1 MTTRMAVLT
10 LMLLAG
16 VPAASQ
22 AGQSRPVPPAR
33 PAAPGRP
40 DAPAAAPVVVDEQ
53 SARDTRERLRE
64 ILESYPPSVGQVL
77 RLDPSLLGKPDYLSP
92 YPTLAAY
99 LTQHPEVA
107 HNPVF
112 FLGGTGFPGQQ
123 YSDTRTAAMRAIE
136 SVFEGLEV
144 LIGIM
149 TAILTLAWLARA
161 VIEHRRWLRA
171 TKIQVDAHTKIVD
184 RLSSNED
191 LLAYMQSPT
200 GQRFLAASFGSAPAG
215 PAPYVGAPFNRI
227 LWSVQAGIVIAA
239 GGLGLWFAKNGVIDE
254 VGQPMQVL
262 AILAIALGVGFVA
275 SAFASYALSRQLG
288 LVQPHVPNA

>member
-1 MTTRMAVLT
+1 
-10 LMLLAG
+10 MLLAAL
-16 VPAASQ
+16 PAAGA
-22 AGQSRPVPPAR
+22 AGQAKQAPAR
-33 PAAPGRP
+33 AVEA
-40 DAPAAAPVVVDEQ
+40 AAAPAPVVDEQ
-53 SARDTRERLRE
+53 TAQETRERLRQ
-64 ILESYPPSVGQVL
+64 ILETYPPSVAQVL
-77 RLDPSLLGKPDYLSP
+77 RLDASLLTKPDYLAP

-99 LTQHPEVA
+99 LAQHPEVA

-112 FLGGTGFPGQQ
+112 FIGGPGMGPGQAY
-123 YSDTRTAAMRAIE
+123 YSDNRTQAVRAIE
-136 SVFEGLEV
+136 GVFEGLWA

-149 TAILTLAWLARA
+149 TAILTIAWLLRA

-200 GQRFLAASFGSAPAG
+200 GERFLSMSLGAPAAAAT
-215 PAPYVGAPFNRI
+215 PTAVGAPFNRI

-262 AILAIALGVGFVA
+262 AILAIALGIGFVA

-288 LVQPHVPNA
+288 LVKPHTPNA

>member
-1 MTTRMAVLT
+1 MAVLT
-10 LMLLAG
+10 VILLASL
-16 VPAASQ
+16 PAAGAAAQ
-22 AGQSRPVPPAR
+22 PRPAAPARPEAPAR
-33 PAAPGRP
+33 PARP
-40 DAPAAAPVVVDEQ
+40 EAAAPVIPAAVDAQ
-53 SARDTRERLRE
+53 SARDTRDRLRE
-64 ILESYPPSVGQVL
+64 ILEQYPPSVGQVL
-77 RLDPSLLGKPDYLSP
+77 RLDPSLLTKADYLEL
-92 YPTLAAY
+92 YPKLAGY
-99 LTQHPEVA
+99 LAQHPEVA

-112 FLGGTGFPGQQ
+112 FIGGSSGPQQ

-144 LIGIM
+144 LIGLM
-149 TAILTLAWLARA
+149 TAMLTMAWLARA

-184 RLSSNED
+184 RLSSNDD
-191 LLAYMQSPT
+191 LLAYMQSAT
-200 GQRFLAASFGSAPAG
+200 GQRFLTASLGSGAAD
-215 PAPYVGAPFNRI
+215 PAPHVGAPFNRI

-262 AILAIALGVGFVA
+262 AILAIALGIGFVA

-288 LVQPHVPNA
+288 LVQPQTPHA